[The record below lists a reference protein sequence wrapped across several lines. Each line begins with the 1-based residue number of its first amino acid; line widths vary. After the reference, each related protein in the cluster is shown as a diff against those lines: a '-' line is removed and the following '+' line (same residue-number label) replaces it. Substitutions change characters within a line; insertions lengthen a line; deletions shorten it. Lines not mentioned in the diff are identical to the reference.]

1 MSFLKK
7 AKVQILMH
15 PIIFSSLG
23 KSWSVS
29 VISSSQIKLIRSLRM
44 KKQRDRHRLYTVE
57 GSKMVLDLCREEE
70 ILDHRPTRVYATRD
84 WIDEH
89 QSRMNPFMELVVPCT
104 EDELRKISNL
114 VTPQPVVALVAMP
127 EDKREA
133 QFPEATILVFESI
146 RDPGNLGTIMRTANW
161 FGINYLV
168 CSPDSV
174 DRFNP
179 KVVQATMGAI
189 FRVEVLYRELDK
201 WLPGLA
207 EAQRG
212 IFGTFLKG
220 ENLYRTSFGAHP
232 VILFGNES
240 RGLSDRYA
248 PYLKK
253 RIAVPAFFT
262 GGKGPE
268 SLNVAATVAVICSEL
283 RRG

>member
-1 MSFLKK
+1 
-7 AKVQILMH
+7 MH

-23 KSWSVS
+23 KSWFNS

-70 ILDHRPTRVYATRD
+70 FPDHRPTRVYATRA

-89 QSRMNPFMELVVPCT
+89 QSQMSPFMKLMVPCT
-104 EDELRKISNL
+104 ENELHKISHL
-114 VTPQPVVALVAMP
+114 VTPQPVIGLVAMP
-127 EDKREA
+127 ERKRKD
-133 QFPEATILVFESI
+133 QLPEGTILVFESI

-161 FGINYLV
+161 FGINHLV

-174 DRFNP
+174 DMYNP

-189 FRVEVLYRELDK
+189 FRVEVLYRDLVK
-201 WLPGLA
+201 WLPGVA

-212 IFGTFLKG
+212 IFGTFLEG
-220 ENLYRTSFGAHP
+220 ENLYQASLGEHP

-240 RGLSDRYA
+240 RGLSDRYDRT
-248 PYLKK
+248 LKGK
-253 RIAVPAFFT
+253 IAIPAFFT
-262 GGKGPE
+262 GGRGPE
-268 SLNVAATVAVICSEL
+268 SLNVASTVAVVCSEL